1 MENVMVVA
9 VKQRLLVIAAALILA
24 LAVGSS
30 VADTAQAR
38 ISLYEPCENPRIVN
52 PEYGGCPYGST
63 DPNSDA
69 S

>member
-1 MENVMVVA
+1 MENVMVL

-38 ISLYEPCENPRIVN
+38 INLYESCENPRMVN